1 MVSEIAVIKQ
11 MGKTA
16 QMDTRDDRL
25 TMLVV
30 VMLSSHYLYNYR
42 PQESVQNGIAELYS
56 RSIFTLYRTTIQF
69 STQAVVTYIS
79 PNSVHVQGFHFLHT
93 HDSTCYALL
102 VW

>member
-30 VMLSSHYLYNYR
+30 MLSSHYLYNYIIDLR
-42 PQESVQNGIAELYS
+42 KVYRMGLLNYIVALFLLFIELPYS
-56 RSIFTLYRTTIQF
+56 FQHRVL
-69 STQAVVTYIS
+69 
-79 PNSVHVQGFHFLHT
+79 
-93 HDSTCYALL
+93 
-102 VW
+102 